1 MQPIKNSVVREQIRL
16 KNEMSAKSKEKRLLD
31 QFESYKSDRLLKCDK
46 LVTAINQ
53 KKDQQINQVNAKLKS
68 DTQDIDNT
76 IRSLN
81 KTPEPNF
88 NVILMLALFI
98 ISSIAGCAVASSTNS
113 FKESL
118 TFGLIGGSVVAVI
131 YVIIHF
137 MCVSAAN
144 GNNQSVDNQIISLED
159 KKTKLA
165 ETAKLEIQRLL
176 KQATADSEKANIDVK
191 RDIEK
196 EERRVKSEIFKI
208 YSACDQQTVKEI
220 NAYNSEMNA
229 FAGNLMNNLDK
240 LSPMVDHVISI
251 FKGMD
256 SQVKH
261 EPIINLDLKFEVSKT
276 ELIFDLYNQKQ
287 EPRSKNYRNY
297 QYDNSQSEDQNYNF
311 FKEGFRN
318 LAKDYEC
325 EGLAKALV
333 LLTKAKMEKI
343 YPTMMV
349 SFDHLDSLVIMHFK
363 DINPNGRIL

>member
-1 MQPIKNSVVREQIRL
+1 MQPIKNSVEREQIRL
-16 KNEMSAKSKEKRLLD
+16 KNEMSAKSKEKQLLD
-31 QFESYKSDRLLKCDK
+31 QFESYKSDRLLKCGK
-46 LVTAINQ
+46 LVATINQ
-53 KKDQQINQVNAKLKS
+53 KKDQQIDQVNTKLKS

-76 IRSLN
+76 LRSLN
-81 KTPEPNF
+81 KTPKPHF
-88 NVILMLALFI
+88 NVILMFVLAI
-98 ISSIAGCAVASSTNS
+98 IIGAIAGFAARDSGT
-113 FKESL
+113 
-118 TFGLIGGSVVAVI
+118 GGIGGLAGAVI
-131 YVIIHF
+131 YIIIHF
-137 MCVSAAN
+137 MSVNAAN
-144 GNNQSVDNQIISLED
+144 GNNQSVDNQIISLEE
-159 KKTKLA
+159 KKIKLA
-165 ETAKLEIQRLL
+165 ETAKLEIQRLI
-176 KQATADSEKANIDVK
+176 KQATADSEKANIDAK

-196 EERRVKSEIFKI
+196 EEMRIKSEISKI
-208 YSACDQQTVKEI
+208 YSASDQQTVKEI

-229 FAGNLMNNLDK
+229 FASNLMNNLDK
-240 LSPMVDHVISI
+240 LSPMVDYVISV
-251 FKGMD
+251 FQGMD

-261 EPIINLDLKFEVSKT
+261 EPIINLNLKFEVSKT
-276 ELIFDLYNQKQ
+276 ELIFDLYNQKP

-297 QYDNSQSEDQNYNF
+297 QYDNSQSESQNYNF